1 MIHPLHAMERRKYRI
16 PYILSI
22 VLRIVVFVSLLAF
35 AAPFYFSEGLSS
47 YTFFYG
53 RYIFPVLL
61 FLLFFTEIHKI
72 DSKKAKEHRH
82 LKEFETTLE
91 KQEFDLPATSLPI
104 SENLTTYFADAKI
117 KEWVEFYANQ
127 AIKNFEEDKSLSLYS
142 LRLFE
147 REIKNN
153 WEKYEG
159 RNVST
164 IGFVPSIVYNFT
176 FIAYP
181 LYQFASESIDSST
194 SIYKKID
201 ENNFFS
207 IPYYALVFRS
217 KENLPLK
224 QALEMVNIQSF
235 TSDYKQ
241 IEFDP
246 GTKVIFNGKLAK
258 DERGDLTIINCEI
271 TRYTPDIYETIKKE
285 QLNN

>member
-35 AAPFYFSEGLSS
+35 AAPFYFSEELSS

-82 LKEFETTLE
+82 LKEFEITLQE
-91 KQEFDLPATSLPI
+91 QEFDFQIMTPPI
-104 SENLTTYFADAKI
+104 YEHLTACYADAKI
-117 KEWVEFYANQ
+117 KEWVEFYVNQ
-127 AIKNFEEDKSLSLYS
+127 AIKSFEEDRSLSLYS

-147 REIKNN
+147 KEIKNN

-159 RNVST
+159 RTVST

-194 SIYKKID
+194 IIYKKID
-201 ENNFFS
+201 ENNSIS
-207 IPYYALVFRS
+207 IPYYALVFHS
-217 KENLPLK
+217 KETLPLK
-224 QALEMVNIQSF
+224 QSLDMVNLQCI

-271 TRYTPDIYETIKKE
+271 TRYTPDIHETIKKE